1 VTEVAV
7 TELKQPPFYTVESL
21 ARLLAVDP
29 RTVKNMIRDG
39 EIASY
44 RFRECR
50 RIAKADV
57 DSYLAEHRDE
67 GRKAA

>member
-1 VTEVAV
+1 MAAV
-7 TELKQPPFYTVESL
+7 QIAEIEEAPFYTVDSL
-21 ARLLAVDP
+21 AQLLAVKP
-29 RTVKNMIRDG
+29 LTVKRMLRDG

-44 RFRECR
+44 KFRGIR